1 MEIDPERA
9 KLVAWAF
16 MVYASGE
23 WTTRQLHEEL
33 TARGLRAPATP
44 RRPSRPIGKSSI
56 QRMLTNPYYKGDVR
70 YQGVTY
76 KGHARAVGATGGLV
90 PGADGLAVAPD
101 RSGC

>member
-1 MEIDPERA
+1 
-9 KLVAWAF
+9 

-23 WTTRQLHEEL
+23 WTTSQLHEEL
-33 TARGLRAPATP
+33 TARGLRTPATP

-76 KGHARAVGATGGLV
+76 KGTHEPLVPPEDLV